1 MNKGGEIRIER
12 SDIIKHYTDVSAQY
26 FHGQLGRRRFRRRR
40 LNQPLVINME
50 KICDKINYIVCVHS
64 GSLSHPFENPRAA
77 RLISGKLENR
87 IFILSSIS
95 LFGEICL

>member
-40 LNQPLVINME
+40 FNQPLVINME
-50 KICDKINYIVCVHS
+50 KDS
-64 GSLSHPFENPRAA
+64 RQD
-77 RLISGKLENR
+77 
-87 IFILSSIS
+87 
-95 LFGEICL
+95 